1 MFTSVNEPATLIRI
15 EKLIHTLAHR
25 YIRDESL
32 VIELVQIIEAFRL
45 CYREEYYYSPL
56 IRDFIKV
63 LNLIDILCTEMQST
77 NLYYVIPNNLA
88 EIRTALICNYHL
100 SVQEIQNYRLQEVKN
115 TESLSEYL
123 SDLFNH
129 YARLLVVR
137 VDLKYNKNL
146 RDQISFELF
155 SQHMEILRN
164 RISNKDGCFKGIEG
178 FAWAL
183 EQGADLGGYHCH
195 LLLLYQG
202 ANHQDGF
209 RLGKMVE
216 AKWQEITQGEAKSQ
230 ESTQERGKAFIV
242 NDLRYL
248 QRFKA
253 NNTIGVGMVY
263 RDKPESVYCAITT
276 ALYLTRPEKLDQY
289 LRVKLSES
297 QKTFGTGQ
305 YRTRYRRG
313 LK

>member
-1 MFTSVNEPATLIRI
+1 MSTVVNEAATLIRI
-15 EKLIHTLAHR
+15 EKLIHTLVHR
-25 YIRDESL
+25 GYRDETL
-32 VIELVQIIEAFRL
+32 IIELVQIIAAFRL

-63 LNLIDILCTEMQST
+63 WNLIDVLCLEMQSD
-77 NLYYVIPNNLA
+77 NLYYVVAKNLTD
-88 EIRTALICNYHL
+88 IRTALTCNYRL
-100 SVQEIQNYRLQEVKN
+100 SIQEIQDYRLQELRN
-115 TESLSEYL
+115 TESLREYL
-123 SDLFNH
+123 GDLFNH

-137 VDLKYNKNL
+137 VDLKYNKNM
-146 RDQISFELF
+146 RDQISFDLF
-155 SQHMEILRN
+155 SQHMNILRN
-164 RISNKDGCFKGIEG
+164 RISNKDGCFKGLEG

-202 ANHQDGF
+202 ADHQNGF

-216 AKWQEITQGEAKSQ
+216 AKWQEITQTDAKGQ
-230 ESTQERGKAFIV
+230 EIPQKIGKAFIV
-242 NDLRYL
+242 NELRYL
-248 QRFKA
+248 QRFVA
-253 NNTIGVGMVY
+253 TNTLGVGMVY
-263 RDKPESVYCAITT
+263 RDNPHSVDCAIAM
-276 ALYLTRPEKLDQY
+276 ALYLTRPEKSDQY

-305 YRTRYRRG
+305 YRTRFRRG